1 MGKFAPDAFMDQAF
15 TFVSGSADYY
25 TVCSGSP
32 TTYADARTNLALA
45 GIGITSGCFSVGDGS
60 PNGRSLTIAAKTSA
74 SITLSGSAL
83 AVCLL
88 NITTSTLLYVTTC
101 TQQYL
106 VSGGTVDIPQWVI
119 NIADPT

>member
-1 MGKFAPDAFMDQAF
+1 MGKFAPDIMMDAALQM
-15 TFVSGSADYY
+15 VSGSTTYV

-32 TTYADARTNLALA
+32 LDFTAARTTNALA
-45 GIGITSGCFSVGDGS
+45 GINITSACFAIADGS
-60 PNGRSLTIAAKTSA
+60 PNGRSLTITAKTSA
-74 SITLSGSAL
+74 SITASGSAL

-88 NITTSTLLYVTTC
+88 SSASLMYVTTC

-106 VSGGTVDIPQWVI
+106 VQGGTVDIPSWVI

>member
-1 MGKFAPDAFMDQAF
+1 MGKFAPDIMMDAALQM
-15 TFVSGSADYY
+15 VSGSTIYV

-32 TTYADARTNLALA
+32 LDYTAARTTNALA
-45 GIGITSGCFSVGDGS
+45 GIGITSGCFSIADGS

-74 SITLSGSAL
+74 SITASGSAL

-88 NITTSTLLYVTTC
+88 SSGSLMYVTTC

-106 VSGGTVDIPQWVI
+106 VSGGTVDIPSWTI